1 MMKVKKYFIFAMMS
15 YLCISCNFSD
25 SAKNAPMGYVFIIE
39 GGNQNR
45 VIRNNELV
53 IDSGL
58 VEYKYDDKYIIFSVD
73 TTYSMNP
80 KKMRK
85 DSLLYY
91 LHDVEK
97 EEFLECL
104 SYEELKKVIKE
115 RGLDSKGI

>member
-1 MMKVKKYFIFAMMS
+1 MIKVKKYFIFAMIPH
-15 YLCISCNFSD
+15 LCISCNFSD
-25 SAKNAPMGYVFIIE
+25 SAENAPMGYIFIIE

-45 VIRNNELV
+45 VIKNDELI

-58 VEYKYDDKYIIFSVD
+58 VEYKYSDKYIIFSVD

-80 KKMRK
+80 KKIRK

-97 EEFLECL
+97 DEFLKRL
-104 SYEELKKVIKE
+104 SYGKLKKIVKE
-115 RGLDSKGI
+115 RGLDSEGM